1 MLKVNIAKVNN
12 YLETKH
18 PNFCNFLSLGVVSNC
33 GHVVRLA
40 VQEKYVEYRNK
51 GLGVTDSLINIASDF
66 DSTFEN
72 ILKYHNTSAFLYKNS
87 KKIKP
92 H

>member
-1 MLKVNIAKVNN
+1 MSKVNITKVIN
-12 YLETKH
+12 YLEQKH

-40 VQEKYVEYRNK
+40 VQEKYIEYRHK
-51 GLGVTDSLINIASDF
+51 GLNVTDSLIHIASDF
-66 DSTFEN
+66 DSSYEVIHN
-72 ILKYHNTSAFLYKNS
+72 YHNSSAFLYKNS